1 MAGCCYEGRE
11 LMIGVFA
18 PKSPKGD
25 FSFSAYIYLLLNFH
39 LQNST
44 DQSMSTSMHYGAPME
59 IFQIA
64 ERLRRDMTATE
75 KMIWEKVSNK
85 QLGVR
90 IRRQHPIWKFIA
102 DFYCHEVRLVIEID
116 GRIHLLSKN
125 KEYDISRGITLK
137 EFQIEILRF
146 TNDEVIKETSL
157 VIEKIKSTI
166 EKLKQKGIHKS
177 NRRIIDG

>member
-1 MAGCCYEGRE
+1 
-11 LMIGVFA
+11 
-18 PKSPKGD
+18 
-25 FSFSAYIYLLLNFH
+25 
-39 LQNST
+39 
-44 DQSMSTSMHYGAPME
+44 MSTSMHYGAPKE

-64 ERLRRDMTATE
+64 ERLRRDMTVTE

-102 DFYCHEVRLVIEID
+102 DFYCHEVKLVIEID
-116 GRIHLLSKN
+116 GGIHLRAEN
-125 KEYDISRGITLK
+125 KEYDISRDIILK

-146 TNDEVIKETSL
+146 TNDEVMKDTSL

-166 EKLKQKGIHKS
+166 EKLKQKAVQKS
-177 NRRIIDG
+177 NQGKIAG